1 MKKTIY
7 ALTVAA
13 SMMLASS
20 VQAQTET
27 LTNKTVTDL
36 IKAGLEK
43 SVIIT
48 TINNAPARFDVSAN
62 GLIALKN
69 AKVPNEI
76 ITAMVEKS
84 SGVSTGTSGASS
96 SGKGKPSILNHPH
109 FGNQPLEKVTAQ
121 ISTKIRG
128 LGYGGTDVQYQLDG
142 EAAKVRVPAG
152 SPEVSFTINT
162 GNGTVPSLTLYK
174 AEVKKGSR
182 IAITAKG
189 RLTGMKASKNMI
201 SCNSSDLGNGV
212 IKLSPAV
219 KLEKGE
225 YVFINVS
232 LTGAADTYAFGVE

>member
-1 MKKTIY
+1 M
-7 ALTVAA
+7 TVAA

-20 VQAQTET
+20 VNAQAQSET
-27 LTNKTVTDL
+27 ITNKTVTDL
-36 IKAGLEK
+36 IKAGLDK

-48 TINNAPARFDVSAN
+48 TINSAVAKFDVSAN

-84 SGVSTGTSGASS
+84 SGISATAAAD
-96 SGKGKPSILNHPH
+96 KGKPSILNHPH
-109 FGNQPLEKVTAQ
+109 YAGQPLEKVTAQ
-121 ISTKIRG
+121 MTTKVKG

-142 EAAKVRVPAG
+142 EAAKVRIPAG
-152 SPEVSFTINT
+152 SSENSFTIST
-162 GNGTVPSLTLYK
+162 GNGTIPNLTLYK

-182 IAITAKG
+182 VAITAKG

-201 SCNSSDLGNGV
+201 SCNTSDLGNGV
-212 IKLSPAV
+212 IQLTPAV